1 MTRNRLLGMLCYTM
15 RQVCYLPLKH
25 HVGFNFISCL
35 YYSLS
40 HSSAKELEKD
50 IHGSAAD
57 SLPAEKKL
65 VLYDK
70 IFAAY
75 HEARS
80 SIRNDLVTAAN
91 SKNVKDELSELDKA
105 IGAILGK

>member
-1 MTRNRLLGMLCYTM
+1 ML
-15 RQVCYLPLKH
+15 
-25 HVGFNFISCL
+25 GFNFISSL
-35 YYSLS
+35 YYALEN
-40 HSSAKELEKD
+40 SSAQELEKD

-80 SIRNDLVTAAN
+80 CIRNDLVSNYSYHVEVADFLEIFKLVLLFRTSN
-91 SKNVKDELSELDKA
+91 
-105 IGAILGK
+105 